1 LLEVPFCTY
10 VYVCLNV
17 EYQGRNHTRLI
28 WSVDK
33 TPMAA
38 PLTSPLIEP
47 LHIEVVSR
55 STLFFILDRSLL
67 RYVPRREVSTWE
79 R

>member
-38 PLTSPLIEP
+38 PLTSPPIEP
-47 LHIEVVSR
+47 LRIDLVSR
-55 STLFFILDRSLL
+55 NTLFSTLDRSLL
-67 RYVPRREVSTWE
+67 LCALRREVSAWE
-79 R
+79 